1 MTFKSKTQNTSYLI
15 AFFFILNTCI
25 NLVKFENNLYSPSDY
40 SHYSNQTEIELVVSE
55 RPEYNLSFDK
65 LNPSPNQVT
74 NFTFAHFDFSSIHKY
89 WLIHYQNYVLVQ
101 LKSFNRSFIPN
112 QQFVSIIQNMGHH
125 SSYFL
130 GNKVTG

>member
-1 MTFKSKTQNTSYLI
+1 MINKNTAKYTNLFTI
-15 AFFFILNTCI
+15 TVFILNTFA
-25 NLVKFENNLYSPSDY
+25 NLAKFENNLYIPTDY